1 MQSALAAWRL
11 LRSSLHVLWGIALVM
26 SFPYRSAAGRHAVI
40 RAWAL
45 GLLRHIGAT
54 LQVSGASRPGPTLV
68 VSNHVSWLDTAAIH
82 AALPHVRFVSKADVL
97 NWPLLGRFIRGGGTL
112 FIERERKRDA
122 LRVVHAMAQALQA
135 GDSVAVFPE
144 GTTGPGPEM
153 LHFHGNLLQAAVAT
167 GTPVQPVALRYADA
181 DRAFSTAVEFVG
193 ATTLKQSVWRVVMA
207 RGLRVH
213 VNLLP
218 AVATAH
224 ADRRALA
231 EHLRELI
238 AQRLPP

>member
-1 MQSALAAWRL
+1 
-11 LRSSLHVLWGIALVM
+11 
-26 SFPYRSAAGRHAVI
+26 
-40 RAWAL
+40 
-45 GLLRHIGAT
+45 
-54 LQVSGASRPGPTLV
+54 
-68 VSNHVSWLDTAAIH
+68 
-82 AALPHVRFVSKADVL
+82 
-97 NWPLLGRFIRGGGTL
+97 
-112 FIERERKRDA
+112 
-122 LRVVHAMAQALQA
+122 
-135 GDSVAVFPE
+135 VAVFPE
-144 GTTGPGPEM
+144 GTTGSGPEI
-153 LHFHGNLLQAAVAT
+153 LHFHANLLQAAVAT

-213 VNLLP
+213 VDLLP

-238 AQRLPP
+238 AGRLPP